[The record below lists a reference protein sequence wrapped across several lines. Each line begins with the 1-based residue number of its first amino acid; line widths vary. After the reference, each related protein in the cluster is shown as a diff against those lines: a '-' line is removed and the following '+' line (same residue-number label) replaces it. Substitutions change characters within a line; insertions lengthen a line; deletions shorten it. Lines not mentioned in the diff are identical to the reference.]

1 MQKFKKLFFLL
12 SSKDRKSAYLLLVM
26 IIIMALLD
34 MIGVASILPFIAVLS
49 NPSLIETN
57 AILNTIFKNSNML
70 GVENNQEFIFLLGIF
85 VFVLLIISLTFKSFT
100 VYLQSRFA
108 QMCEYSIST
117 RLIKGYLYQNYD
129 WFLSRHSADLGKNI
143 LSEVNQIV
151 SMGINTMMDLMAR
164 SITTITLIALLSVVN
179 LKLTLIIGLTF
190 GCAYLLIFFFVSR
203 YLTRIGKDRLRNN
216 QLRFT
221 AISEAFGAVKELK
234 VGGLEETYIKSFSFS
249 ALILAKTQATNSV
262 IAQLPRFILEA
273 IAFGGILLLIL
284 YKMSQVDSFN
294 NILPIISL
302 YIFAGYRLMPAVQQI
317 YTSFT
322 RLTYIGSTLD
332 TLYNDLKSLKPLN
345 KNQEVLF
352 FNKSITLNNI
362 FYSYPNSSRTALEA
376 ISLNIP
382 VKSTIGLIG
391 ATGSGKTTLIDVILG
406 LLKPQKGT
414 LEVDEKI
421 ITEQNSR
428 SWQRSIGYVPQHIF
442 LVDDS
447 IAANIALGINDKDID
462 QDLVEKVS
470 KIANLHEFVVNELS
484 EKYQTHIG
492 ERGVRLSG
500 GQRQRIGI
508 ARALYHNP
516 KLLILDEATNA
527 LDNITEKKVMEN
539 IYKLSKEI
547 TIIIIAHRLDTIE
560 NCDIIYKLYEGKQIK
575 QKSYSELIKL
585 KV

>member
-12 SSKDRKSAYLLLVM
+12 SSKDRKSALLLLVM

-34 MIGVASILPFIAVLS
+34 MIGVASILPFVAVLS

-57 AILNTIFKNSNML
+57 TILNTIFKNSNML
-70 GVENNQEFIFLLGIF
+70 GVENNLEFIFLLGIF

-179 LKLTLIIGLTF
+179 VKLTLIIGLTF
-190 GCAYLLIFFFVSR
+190 GCAYLLIFLFVSR

-317 YTSFT
+317 YSSFT

-447 IAANIALGINDKDID
+447 IAANIALGTNDKDID

-575 QKSYSELIKL
+575 QKSYSELINL

>member
-12 SSKDRKSAYLLLVM
+12 SSKDRKSAHLLLVM

-190 GCAYLLIFFFVSR
+190 GCAYLLIFLFVSR

-575 QKSYSELIKL
+575 QKSYSELINL

>member
-12 SSKDRKSAYLLLVM
+12 SSKDRKSAHLLLVM

-179 LKLTLIIGLTF
+179 LKLTLIIGLIF
-190 GCAYLLIFFFVSR
+190 GCAYLLIFLFVSR

-317 YTSFT
+317 YSSFT

-527 LDNITEKKVMEN
+527 LDNITEKKVIEN

-575 QKSYSELIKL
+575 QKSYSELINL